1 MLFPT
6 SISLPLVEMVCFCGP
21 SPLLESSRG
30 TFKNTGSLAPWQA
43 QEMQTVVCK
52 LWREDGKPG
61 SPHSG
66 GRKSRDCGLK
76 QL

>member
-52 LWREDGKPG
+52 LWVRTE
-61 SPHSG
+61 SQAVHTLEV
-66 GRKSRDCGLK
+66 GRAGTAG
-76 QL
+76 